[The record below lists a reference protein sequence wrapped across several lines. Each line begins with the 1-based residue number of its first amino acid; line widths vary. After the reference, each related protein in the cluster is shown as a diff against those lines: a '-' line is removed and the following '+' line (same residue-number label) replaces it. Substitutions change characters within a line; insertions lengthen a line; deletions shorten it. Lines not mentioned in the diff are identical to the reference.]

1 MSRFFKDKLFDSN
14 TRFTPLTTTAT
25 NTTDNVV
32 REDSHVI
39 TQAHF
44 TCKNCGS
51 DLVYSPASQDLQCR
65 SCGHHYPVDTSV
77 EPIREYDFKQAVQ
90 ELSRLKHADGDSQ
103 KTSLS
108 IIQCPS
114 CGAEFSFKEHE
125 HAGDCPYCATPVI
138 AGTAHARFIEPRSL
152 LPFKF
157 EKKQAIEIF
166 DKWMSSRWFAPSS
179 LKSHSNREEKL
190 IGIYLPYWT
199 YDSQT
204 FNQYRGQR
212 GITYYDRQVY
222 STVVNGRR
230 VQRVRTVA
238 RIRWTPVSGRVDLHF
253 DDVLIGAT
261 KTLPRTIIDHLQPWD
276 LDNLV
281 PYSEEYI
288 SGFRSEIYQV
298 TVDQGFLQA
307 ENIMERKIH
316 QSVRYDIGGDH
327 QRISSVNTQHDDTSF
342 KHVLLPVWSAAFE
355 YRGKT
360 YRYVINGRNGT
371 IQGERPYSFIKIGFA
386 VLTAIAFMLAFLFLM
401 ETQGVFNQQ
410 SNSYNNQRSGQ
421 RSGYQAPHMQRYNN
435 DFIIINRR
443 PLSRSISPPVRRRT
457 PNSNN

>member
-1 MSRFFKDKLFDSN
+1 MSSLSDKEL
-14 TRFTPLTTTAT
+14 RFTPLYP
-25 NTTDNVV
+25 TDEEGQKAKEAKEN
-32 REDSHVI
+32 EHVI

-44 TCKNCGS
+44 SCKNCGS
-51 DLVYSPASQDLQCR
+51 DLIYSPASQDLVCR
-65 SCGHHYPVDTSV
+65 SCGHHYPVDTKV
-77 EPIREYDFKQAVQ
+77 EPIKEYDFQQALKELNRLQHNDPNNPKQISV
-90 ELSRLKHADGDSQ
+90 
-103 KTSLS
+103 
-108 IIQCPS
+108 IQCPS
-114 CGAEFSFKEHE
+114 CGAEFSFKKHE
-125 HAGDCPYCATPVI
+125 HAGECPYCTTPVI
-138 AGTAHARFIEPRSL
+138 AGTAEARFIVPRSL

-166 DKWMSSRWFAPSS
+166 DKWIGSHWFAPSS
-179 LKSHSNREEKL
+179 LKSHSKREEKL
-190 IGIYLPYWT
+190 VGIYLPYWT

-204 FNQYRGQR
+204 YNQYRGQR
-212 GITYYDRQVY
+212 GTTYYDRQVY

-230 VQRVRTVA
+230 VQRVRTVP
-238 RIRWTPVSGRVDLHF
+238 RIRWVPVGGRVDLHF

-307 ENIMERKIH
+307 ENIMEHKIN
-316 QSVRYDIGGDH
+316 QSIRYDIGGDH
-327 QRISSVNTQHDDTSF
+327 QRISAVNTQHEDTTF

-371 IQGERPYSFIKIGFA
+371 IQGERPYSFIKIGLA
-386 VLTAIAFMLAFLFLM
+386 VITAIAVALALLYVM
-401 ETQGVFNQQ
+401 ETNGVFENMNQGGGFQ
-410 SNSYNNQRSGQ
+410 M
-421 RSGYQAPHMQRYNN
+421 APIEFR
-435 DFIIINRR
+435 F
-443 PLSRSISPPVRRRT
+443 
-457 PNSNN
+457 

>member
-1 MSRFFKDKLFDSN
+1 MNQLFKDKLFDN
-14 TRFTPLTTTAT
+14 DTRFTSLNHKAI
-25 NTTDNVV
+25 NNNQDDKKK

-39 TQAHF
+39 SQAHF
-44 TCKNCGS
+44 SCKNCAS
-51 DLVYSPASQDLQCR
+51 DLVYSPASQDLLCR
-65 SCGHHYPVDTSV
+65 SCGHHYPVNTLE

-90 ELSRLKHADGDSQ
+90 ELARLRRTGDNDNNI
-103 KTSLS
+103 LS

-114 CGAEFSFKEHE
+114 CGAEFSFNEHE

-138 AGTAHARFIEPRSL
+138 ADTAHARFIVPRSL
-152 LPFKF
+152 LPFRF
-157 EKKQAIEIF
+157 EKKEAIEIF
-166 DKWMSSRWFAPSS
+166 DKWISSRWFAPSS
-179 LKSHSNREEKL
+179 LKSYSKRNEKL
-190 IGIYLPYWT
+190 VGIYLPYWT

-204 FNQYRGQR
+204 YNQYRGQR

-230 VQRVRTVA
+230 VQRIRTVA
-238 RIRWTPVSGRVDLHF
+238 RIRWTPVGGHVDLHF

-316 QSVRYDIGGDH
+316 QSVRSNIGGDH
-327 QRISSVNTQHDDTSF
+327 QRISSVNTRHQDTSF
-342 KHVLLPVWSAAFE
+342 KHVLLPVWSAAFK

-386 VLTAIAFMLAFLFLM
+386 VLAAVAALLAILLVMESQGAFH
-401 ETQGVFNQQ
+401 
-410 SNSYNNQRSGQ
+410 SSSSQRSNQYNQYNGQ
-421 RSGYQAPHMQRYNN
+421 RDNFNAPHMRRYNN
-435 DFIIINRR
+435 NFRIER
-443 PLSRSISPPVRRRT
+443 PITPRKHPRT
-457 PNSNN
+457 NN